1 MGAWAY
7 LMAAIVC
14 EVIATAS
21 LKPAEGF
28 SNPLPSAVVMI
39 GYMSAFYFLSLCLEE
54 IPIGIAYAVW
64 SGVGIVSIA
73 VLSYLIY
80 NQRPDLSAIVGMAF
94 VIVGIVIMR
103 LFSEFPVD

>member
-1 MGAWAY
+1 MGAWNY

-28 SNPLPSAVVMI
+28 SKPLPSAVVMI
-39 GYMSAFYFLSLCLEE
+39 GYMFAFYFLSLCLEE

-80 NQRPDLSAIVGMAF
+80 NQRPDLGAVIGMTF
-94 VIVGIVIMR
+94 VIVGIVILR
-103 LFSEFPVD
+103 LFSEVPVD

>member
-1 MGAWAY
+1 MINWDYALIPAF
-7 LMAAIVC
+7 AAG
-14 EVIATAS
+14 S
-21 LKPAEGF
+21 QDF
-28 SNPLPSAVVMI
+28 PSSQRVLI
-39 GYMSAFYFLSLCLEE
+39 SDFCLECLGYMSAFYFLSLCLEE